1 MPALIEQSLIL
12 LRKYRMMVMYLIFGF
27 FTAVIS
33 VFTFWVA
40 LQFGINVFVAN
51 IISWVIA
58 VLFAFVTNKLYVFES
73 KSKENWHVEMGKF
86 FGARLVTL
94 GIEMGLLYIGVDLL
108 HADDMLS
115 KIVATFVAILANYV
129 FSKYFVFKRK

>member
-1 MPALIEQSLIL
+1 
-12 LRKYRMMVMYLIFGF
+12 MYLIFGF